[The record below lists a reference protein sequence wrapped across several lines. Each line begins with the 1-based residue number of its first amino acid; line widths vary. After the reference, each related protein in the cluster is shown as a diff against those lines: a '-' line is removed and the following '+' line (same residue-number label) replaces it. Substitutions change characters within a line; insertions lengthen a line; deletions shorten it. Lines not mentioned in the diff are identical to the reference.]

1 MLKDNLEGKTITII
15 GYQTLTGKI
24 ILKKLI
30 AICKQLPRIIVVE
43 LGNDQAKRQKFIA
56 DSYFNPKE
64 REVLNSQITFLPLS

>member
-30 AICKQLPRIIVVE
+30 AICKQLPRIIVV
-43 LGNDQAKRQKFIA
+43 
-56 DSYFNPKE
+56 
-64 REVLNSQITFLPLS
+64 